1 MFGYWLFFSM
11 ATYKTKAI
19 ILSSYPY
26 KEHDRIITFF
36 SADYGRM
43 EARAR
48 GTRKIES
55 KLAGHL
61 EPFIET
67 ELLLAHGKHW
77 DILAG
82 SRTICGHER
91 LRGQLELRAAA
102 SLVAEAVKLITKP
115 LSAERPV
122 WHELKEALTIL
133 DTEAYSLEEKKAV
146 AIRFLWKL
154 LAYSG
159 FTPELG
165 RCINCRQDMQTGAF
179 SCEGGG
185 MLCPACQHYDLL
197 AIPLSGD
204 RLDSLRK
211 NMPILHEDLA
221 AVIIGFWRQVVDY
234 TELKSWNFFKAV
246 L

>member
-1 MFGYWLFFSM
+1 M

-36 SADYGRM
+36 SEQYGRM

-48 GTRKIES
+48 GARKLAS

-67 ELLLAHGKHW
+67 ELLLAQGKHW

-82 SRTICGHER
+82 SRTTCSHANIR
-91 LRGQLELRAAA
+91 SQLELKAAA
-102 SLVAEAVKLITKP
+102 SLCVEAVKLITKP
-115 LSAERPV
+115 LSSERPV
-122 WHELKEALTIL
+122 WQELKATLAIL
-133 DTEAYSLEEKKAV
+133 DGAEYSLKEKKAV
-146 AIRFLWKL
+146 AIRFLWNL

-159 FTPELG
+159 FTPELA
-165 RCINCRQDMQTGAF
+165 RCINCRESLSSGSF

-185 MLCPACQHYDLL
+185 MLCLNCQRHDLMS
-197 AIPLSGD
+197 IPLS
-204 RLDSLRK
+204 REIWDSLRK

-221 AVIIGFWRQVVDY
+221 AVIIGFWRKVVDY
-234 TELKSWNFFKAV
+234 TELKSWAFFKAIYS
-246 L
+246 